1 MKKQA
6 ETQDN
11 INQEHTCRL
20 MRRLAPLHEWP
31 QAFLTL
37 YPVKVVQA
45 GGRQEVS
52 ENVEEN

>member
-37 YPVKVVQA
+37 YPAKVVQA